1 MARILNPGQKNKQ
14 VGRVKGNLV
23 RKDNQIPILRGTSKD
38 HKKVKDEQIGPDFC
52 PIMGAMVGPNHG
64 LSEIG
69 SLIVRKIADSADKG
83 LVSKS
88 TEEVINKFEEYNKN
102 RFEKFPGMRRL
113 FIASMDIKNFIQ
125 VFCLKKVQG

>member
-1 MARILNPGQKNKQ
+1 
-14 VGRVKGNLV
+14 
-23 RKDNQIPILRGTSKD
+23 
-38 HKKVKDEQIGPDFC
+38 
-52 PIMGAMVGPNHG
+52 MGAMVGPNHG

-113 FIASMDIKNFIQ
+113 IIASMDIKNFIQ